1 MRIGLSL
8 EDLDKIS
15 IGFLLDIMQEISGND
30 GTELDEKYKKLK
42 AVEKLVEERYAKGE
56 ISKEKY
62 NDYRKALAEYEEV
75 G

>member
-1 MRIGLSL
+1 
-8 EDLDKIS
+8 
-15 IGFLLDIMQEISGND
+15 MQEISGND
-30 GTELDEKYKKLK
+30 GTKFEEKYKKLK

-75 G
+75 S